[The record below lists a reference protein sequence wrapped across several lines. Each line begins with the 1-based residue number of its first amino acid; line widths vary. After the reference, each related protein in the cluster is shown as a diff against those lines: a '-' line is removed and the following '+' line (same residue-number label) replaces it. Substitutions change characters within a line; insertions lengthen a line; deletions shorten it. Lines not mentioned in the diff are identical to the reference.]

1 MLEKTG
7 DVRFAFQC
15 PRPSG
20 GEMPRGVAE
29 MNEIAECAPD
39 RVTLVSERLSEEDYA
54 NMYRCLDAVL
64 IPYPSPVYKEATS
77 GIFAEA
83 VALGKPTIV
92 TENTWMAHELEKFGG
107 GLEIKPDDSRDLT
120 AKTFALLADYEI
132 LTKKARDYS
141 GKWREFHNS
150 HTLAEML
157 LEQIK

>member
-1 MLEKTG
+1 MDCTLSEKNEN
-7 DVRFAFQC
+7 VRFNV
-15 PRPSG
+15 RV
-20 GEMPRGVAE
+20 RWAE
-29 MNEIAECAPD
+29 MNEIGKLAPD
-39 RVTLVSERLSEEDYA
+39 HVTLVSERLSEADYA

-83 VALGKPTIV
+83 VALGKPTLI
-92 TENTWMAHELEKFGG
+92 TENSRMARELQKFGG

-132 LTKKARDYS
+132 LAKKARDYS

-150 HTLAEML
+150 HALAETL
-157 LEQIK
+157 LEQIN